1 MRRINLKIGLTSKEI
16 IYKWERFDFDLIYKS
31 EVPNLNICL
40 LFSSEDK
47 TLIFVYRFI
56 LPIESYDGK
65 VEGRQEQVGYPCC
78 SGVST
83 ELNAVYRT
91 VNGIGLMKWSRD
103 AALLLLVREQ
113 LWSPCLRLKSQ
124 EESTFFYITN
134 PPRTHTSE
142 HNTTLLTLKKNIYK
156 KKKILVNVYQNQ
168 YSGRPIGKVTV
179 IPNPIERNNSFKIE
193 CQLDLCPPLI
203 TSFR

>member
-1 MRRINLKIGLTSKEI
+1 M
-16 IYKWERFDFDLIYKS
+16 IYKS

-40 LFSSEDK
+40 LLSSEDK

-91 VNGIGLMKWSRD
+91 VNGTGLMKWSRD

-124 EESTFFYITN
+124 EDSTFFYK
-134 PPRTHTSE
+134 PPTHT
-142 HNTTLLTLKKNIYK
+142 HKRTQYHLIDVKKNILKKNIFGK
-156 KKKILVNVYQNQ
+156 RVPK
-168 YSGRPIGKVTV
+168 PI
-179 IPNPIERNNSFKIE
+179 FW
-193 CQLDLCPPLI
+193 
-203 TSFR
+203 